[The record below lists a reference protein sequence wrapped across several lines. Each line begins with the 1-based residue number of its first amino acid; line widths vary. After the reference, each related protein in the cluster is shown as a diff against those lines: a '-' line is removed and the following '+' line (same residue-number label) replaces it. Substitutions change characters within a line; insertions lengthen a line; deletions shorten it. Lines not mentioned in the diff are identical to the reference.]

1 MKVYNKVVLSHSTT
15 TTGSTSSSTT
25 SSNSKGIVDEN
36 IVKKNVESALITS
49 YDIRATIQYLMTG
62 REWGISSTST
72 PSLTKEGILSDS
84 DRQRIRN
91 SIYASKYG
99 YNLLTTNIPLS
110 RTCSDAG
117 IPREYC
123 GCNLFPCGT
132 NRGSNKVGSKV
143 SLYDT
148 MKSNDRIDEVL
159 KYIND
164 KISSSLH
171 MDSTTTSTITA
182 QSTTFTTTTATP
194 SAVSAAAVIKDLI
207 LNLCKPLQRHEILL
221 FYDESNCLSNN
232 DNMIVL
238 NGIITRKMKTI
249 SVTYIKDDK
258 GEWYLESVVTTAGY
272 EDVWQQCDAT
282 LRAKGYIP
290 EEVMTE
296 EMHQFCHCVE
306 DDTWKA
312 WFTSVMTWFQ

>member
-1 MKVYNKVVLSHSTT
+1 
-15 TTGSTSSSTT
+15 
-25 SSNSKGIVDEN
+25 
-36 IVKKNVESALITS
+36 
-49 YDIRATIQYLMTG
+49 MTG

-72 PSLTKEGILSDS
+72 PSPSKEGILSDS

-164 KISSSLH
+164 KISSSI
-171 MDSTTTSTITA
+171 STVTTRRTTTSASTNTITSTTA